1 MKHRPNVNS
10 FFPESVKYVKYR
22 KTADTGGTA
31 MRKIGILGLVGVLAL
46 VLAGCGGGG
55 DDLHTVVIQSL
66 SDQTADGDIGFTAS
80 GQFIISQADDP
91 ATGNVLYG
99 VDSGGTEFRAFL
111 SFPLD
116 GSTGGGEVPLNAVIL
131 SADIEIFVN
140 DVSFASSV
148 PTLIDLVSFPVTGLT
163 SFDYDSNPLLTR
175 SPFNIFSSYISNSV
189 PVVID
194 VTSLMVEA
202 QRQGMANLQ
211 LRFLL
216 DLTATSGLVEIDDGA
231 RATAPLLTVE
241 YR

>member
-1 MKHRPNVNS
+1 
-10 FFPESVKYVKYR
+10 
-22 KTADTGGTA
+22 
-31 MRKIGILGLVGVLAL
+31 MRKIGILVLVGVFA
-46 VLAGCGGGG
+46 VILAGCGGGG
-55 DDLHTVVIQSL
+55 DDFHSLFIQSP
-66 SDQTADGDIGFTAS
+66 SDQFADGDIGFTPP
-80 GQFIISQADDP
+80 GQFTIAQAD

-116 GSTGGGEVPLNAVIL
+116 EVPLNAVIL

-148 PTLIDLVSFPVTGLT
+148 PTLIDLVPFPVTGLT
-163 SFDYDSNPLLTR
+163 SFDYDSIPLLTR
-175 SPFNIFSSYISNSV
+175 SPFNIFSSEINRSV
-189 PVVID
+189 LID

-216 DLTATSGLVEIDDGA
+216 DLNATTGLVEIDDGA
-231 RATAPLLTVE
+231 TEFAPLLTVE
-241 YR
+241 FR